1 MSVIKDTKLC
11 QPFNNGYGPL
21 NVMWNGKKIAG
32 WSNKSKG
39 CNNTSITLTGTYKD
53 KLDYTLL
60 GKTKVEGSPFIGTW
74 RQSVKNP
81 RPCLER
87 TNDILKRGNGV
98 LTFEED
104 HILVQTDESGKAA
117 IRVFLS
123 EPLQPRHKYL
133 VCLFYSKAYTGDVT
147 YFQVEANTKHGIMM
161 YLSGYSCLS
170 LVLKAQQYDD
180 VEYFVVRMYGTAGL
194 NEGIKITRIMLVD
207 LTDLW
212 GDSNLAS
219 DINYYNSV
227 YSNMANLMWYTQDV
241 DPTPDSTTETE
252 VPNIESPYLPATVS
266 PDSPGKLTTEEVW
279 VETSDGVSTN
289 KITRDDLHVW
299 DELYSSG
306 KINSY
311 GAVKTFGEINWSNDT
326 NNANIF
332 YWNGASDIYK
342 TENVFM
348 DSYKRVE
355 TYGELHGSDYAYWV
369 NDSNKRVYVKDKD
382 ISDVVDFKDIR
393 ANCKIFYHKSWP
405 DATET
410 KVELPVTYP
419 YTTIVKTNT
428 DCTVTYKK
436 WDDSETD

>member
-60 GKTKVEGSPFIGTW
+60 GKTKIKGGAATGTW
-74 RQSVKNP
+74 VQLVKNP
-81 RPCLER
+81 KPR
-87 TNDILKRGNGV
+87 TDRTEGIEGKKGTVTFKNYGV
-98 LTFEED
+98 EMWVDDTMCR
-104 HILVQTDESGKAA
+104 
-117 IRVFLS
+117 IRVRLSRFIQNNHRYLIFLS
-123 EPLQPRHKYL
+123 AYGVWGEGAYFIAGANSATAKFTFLEEH
-133 VCLFYSKAYTGDVT
+133 LFYFAVVYDAGIYNSNYDYIDLDLICSSPHADYIT
-147 YFQVEANTKHGIMM
+147 VEDLMM
-161 YLSGYSCLS
+161 
-170 LVLKAQQYDD
+170 
-180 VEYFVVRMYGTAGL
+180 
-194 NEGIKITRIMLVD
+194 VD
-207 LTDLW
+207 LTELW
-212 GDSNLAS
+212 GS
-219 DINYYNSV
+219 DKVEKPSYYNDS
-227 YSNMANLMWYTQDV
+227 YDNMKACVERVIAVN
-241 DPTPDSTTETE
+241 PTPDATTESE
-252 VPNIESPYLPATVS
+252 VPNVEIPYFSTVISPESPTS
-266 PDSPGKLTTEEVW
+266 LTTEEVW
-279 VETSDGVSTN
+279 IETSDGVSTD
-289 KITRDDLHVW
+289 KITRVDLHVW